1 MTTILISVI
10 VPIITALLSF
20 FASRHQ
26 ANSELEKVKKQHESD
41 LEKVKEQQ
49 KAELE
54 KLRESWKFELQ
65 KIQTELKEQAGL
77 YAANKET
84 DLAASIIEKML
95 TGQAPDF
102 GQLKKDMEDLL
113 EIGKDL
119 DQNSGEMK

>member
-1 MTTILISVI
+1 MTTILVSVI
-10 VPIITALLSF
+10 VPVITALLSF

-26 ANSELEKVKKQHESD
+26 ANSELEKVKKQYESD

-54 KLRESWKFELQ
+54 KLRESWNFELQ

-84 DLAASIIEKML
+84 DLAANLIESML

-102 GQLKKDMEDLL
+102 DQLEKNVENLL
-113 EIGKDL
+113 KISETL
-119 DQNSGEMK
+119 NPNSGKIK